1 MATTKFSTGKMREF
15 INMVDVCKMYGIQP
29 FHVPKDLELLMDHAL
44 RVNSISVGALQQL
57 LTELATEVKNMQRGS
72 RTVATMRSHRGVTEE
87 DVVYYLAL
95 KHAD

>member
-57 LTELATEVKNMQRGS
+57 LTELATEVKNMQRRAFI
-72 RTVATMRSHRGVTEE
+72 RTIVGESDMYPPGHTANGIPGWLE
-87 DVVYYLAL
+87 L
-95 KHAD
+95 